1 MDNTATGTRSRS
13 DEFVGAR
20 CPRPM
25 RTAIE
30 EIARR
35 ELISASDYVRRALL
49 AQLRADGI
57 ELTET
62 S

>member
-1 MDNTATGTRSRS
+1 
-13 DEFVGAR
+13 
-20 CPRPM
+20 M